1 MHEWLE
7 SVVQHL
13 KDGKAKMRM
22 KLNFRKRDTISG
34 LEAIIALIKV
44 LRVLCCSSKEDLF
57 LIETEFFSFDRT
69 IKLSR
74 EVTYTFWTLRGG
86 M

>member
-1 MHEWLE
+1 MYETL
-7 SVVQHL
+7 
-13 KDGKAKMRM
+13 
-22 KLNFRKRDTISG
+22 RDC
-34 LEAIIALIKV
+34 L

-74 EVTYTFWTLRGG
+74 EVTRGTELASG
-86 M
+86 LNHEGGVASRISQE